1 MNLFLSIH
9 QFHLEYRKYNSKIS
23 QNREKRNKRKR
34 QKRKLNS
41 TYAQWNERQTCLKTN
56 SVNYTRSMFLLF
68 RTNKAKRRYC
78 REQKR
83 ETVVEHREKR
93 RVASRANKE
102 KTGAESTAHAA
113 RHSNLPL
120 HARTQSGRHSRLGAL
135 RSFWFVPRQWG
146 TTPVTK
152 RRDKRHFDGTVWLPD
167 RSITVLFFFYFFYF
181 FFLFFPHFFLFFRWN
196 DMRKEID
203 NLIIVDKIDN
213 TIVW

>member
-1 MNLFLSIH
+1 MSRTEARDGCWT
-9 QFHLEYRKYNSKIS
+9 Q
-23 QNREKRNKRKR
+23 REAAR
-34 QKRKLNS
+34 
-41 TYAQWNERQTCLKTN
+41 C
-56 SVNYTRSMFLLF
+56 
-68 RTNKAKRRYC
+68 
-78 REQKR
+78 
-83 ETVVEHREKR
+83 VE
-93 RVASRANKE
+93 ANKE
-102 KTGAESTAHAA
+102 KTGAEGTAHAA

-167 RSITVLFFFYFFYF
+167 RSITVLFFSFFLF

-203 NLIIVDKIDN
+203 NLIIVNKIDS
-213 TIVW
+213 TIV

>member
-9 QFHLEYRKYNSKIS
+9 QFHLKIQFKIS
-23 QNREKRNKRKR
+23 QNREKWNKRKR

-41 TYAQWNERQTCLKTN
+41 TYAHWNERQTCLKTN

-102 KTGAESTAHAA
+102 KTGAERVPRTLPGIRISRSTRAHKAA
-113 RHSNLPL
+113 DTRG
-120 HARTQSGRHSRLGAL
+120 SGRYARFG
-135 RSFWFVPRQWG
+135 SFRANGERRPWQSAAIKG
-146 TTPVTK
+146 TLME
-152 RRDKRHFDGTVWLPD
+152 RFDCRTDQLP
-167 RSITVLFFFYFFYF
+167 FFFFIFSI
-181 FFLFFPHFFLFFRWN
+181 FFLLFPHFFLFFRWN
-196 DMRKEID
+196 DMKKEID
-203 NLIIVDKIDN
+203 NLIIVDKIDSI
-213 TIVW
+213 IV

>member
-83 ETVVEHREKR
+83 ETVVEHREALRRGQTKR
-93 RVASRANKE
+93 KREPRVPRTLPGIRISRSTRAHKAADTRGSGRYARFGSFRANGE
-102 KTGAESTAHAA
+102 RRPWQSAA
-113 RHSNLPL
+113 IKGTLMERFDCRTDQLPF
-120 HARTQSGRHSRLGAL
+120 S
-135 RSFWFVPRQWG
+135 
-146 TTPVTK
+146 
-152 RRDKRHFDGTVWLPD
+152 
-167 RSITVLFFFYFFYF
+167 
-181 FFLFFPHFFLFFRWN
+181 FFLFFLFFFLLFSAFFPFFQMERYEKRN
-196 DMRKEID
+196 R
-203 NLIIVDKIDN
+203 
-213 TIVW
+213 